1 MGDFSTCLSKA
12 KAAQQTS
19 SSSVVEFERSADASA
34 YQRAK
39 STLQAFGA
47 VVDNL
52 TRAMYTDSPTTAEVR
67 RRQQVVLELEDDLV
81 TFEKRIS
88 RRPVSGTTKTLP
100 QMSNQELQQFSQR
113 LEPQE
118 AMLDKLAES
127 VGNLKQTGVSIGQ
140 ELDLHMHLLTRIES
154 GVEGNTT
161 KMERLEARMMVLM
174 ESSSTCC
181 LTFTILVLTLALL
194 MIVVYL

>member
-19 SSSVVEFERSADASA
+19 GSLVIEFERSGDAPA
-34 YQRAK
+34 YAKAK

-47 VVDNL
+47 AVDTL
-52 TRAMYTDSPTTAEVR
+52 TRAMYTGNATSAEVR
-67 RRQQVVLELEDDLV
+67 KRQQVVLELEHDLV

-88 RRPVSGTTKTLP
+88 RRSVPVTTKTLS

-140 ELDLHMHLLTRIES
+140 ELDLHMRMLTKIET
-154 GVEGNTT
+154 GVDGNTT
-161 KMERLEARMMVLM
+161 KMERLEGRMMVLM

-181 LTFTILVLTLALL
+181 LSFTIFVLTLALL
-194 MIVVYL
+194 MIMVYL